1 MGYII
6 LLILILIGVA
16 VATWYIYTYN
26 KFIRLDNDVEE
37 AEASIDV
44 FLKKRHDLIPNLVN
58 TVKGYAAHETAVFD
72 AVNSARAQIASSHTL
87 AERQEGEERL
97 TGALHGV
104 LALAEAYPDLKSSSN
119 FLELQAEL
127 SHIESELASARR
139 YYNANVKL
147 FNTMLRTWPSS
158 AIARQR
164 GWGKK
169 PYWQIDPEDRTN
181 TDVDFSSIH

>member
-1 MGYII
+1 MGFVV

-26 KFIRLDNDVEE
+26 RFIRLDNDVEE

-44 FLKKRHDLIPNLVN
+44 YLKKRHDLIPNLVN

-72 AVNSARAQIASSHTL
+72 AVNAARSEIAAARSPE
-87 AERQEGEERL
+87 ERQAGEEKL
-97 TGALHGV
+97 TGALQGV
-104 LALAEAYPDLKSSSN
+104 LALAEAYPDLKSSAN
-119 FLELQAEL
+119 FLELQGEL

-169 PYWQIDPEDRTN
+169 PYWQADPEDRAN
-181 TDVDFSSIH
+181 VDVSFR